1 MQITLSPPRVVY
13 DNLDWRVTVDV
24 DEPAFII
31 YPKLTGG
38 LVYSSG
44 RNLDSLAELI
54 NGARADA
61 IARGINWVND

>member
-13 DNLDWRVTVDV
+13 DNNDWRVTVDV
-24 DEPAFII
+24 EEPAFII

-38 LVYSSG
+38 LVFSSG

-54 NGARADA
+54 ASAKADA
-61 IARGINWVND
+61 ISRGINWLND